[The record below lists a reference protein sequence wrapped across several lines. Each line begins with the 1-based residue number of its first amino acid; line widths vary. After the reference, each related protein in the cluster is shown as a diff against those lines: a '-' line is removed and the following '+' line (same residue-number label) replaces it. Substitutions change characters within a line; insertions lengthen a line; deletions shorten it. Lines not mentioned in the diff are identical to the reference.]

1 MLKRKQEREL
11 EIERECVYL
20 NMCETYIEIRSLEV
34 GSKNVDKL
42 ESNIHKWVA
51 PTTNEETQNSYRYG
65 ERDLRNVVLNSGI
78 GTIDTGKETDLECRG
93 SLLSL
98 ERFFSSANKNQQIES
113 ISEDLA
119 DMDIIALRTETEGV
133 PRLGMW
139 VKLISRDLP
148 NAALVYRASEYNT
161 SLFVTNDETLIG
173 KYVVVVSNEENEYL
187 GMLGVESVE
196 ECKTTEVVDMLQ
208 RLLGTSET
216 NVDNLLSLLENSEY
230 APDLQIYQWEYRSE
244 YDF

>member
-1 MLKRKQEREL
+1 
-11 EIERECVYL
+11 
-20 NMCETYIEIRSLEV
+20 MCETYIEIRSLEV

-51 PTTNEETQNSYRYG
+51 PTTNEGKQNRYRYG
-65 ERDLRNVVLNSGI
+65 ERDLRNIVLNSGI

-98 ERFFSSANKNQQIES
+98 ERFFGSANKNQQIES

-148 NAALVYRASEYNT
+148 NAVLVYRASEYNT
-161 SLFVTNDETLIG
+161 SLFVTNDETLTG

-187 GMLGVESVE
+187 GMLGVESIE
-196 ECKTTEVVDMLQ
+196 ECKTVEVVDMLQ